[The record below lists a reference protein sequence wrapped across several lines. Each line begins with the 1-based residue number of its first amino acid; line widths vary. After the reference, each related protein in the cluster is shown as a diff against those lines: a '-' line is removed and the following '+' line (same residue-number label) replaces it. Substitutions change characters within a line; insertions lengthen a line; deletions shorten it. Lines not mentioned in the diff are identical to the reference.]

1 MVDARDAVDARG
13 VLLMPVRGEVRDAL
27 SQALRG
33 GHGTTRDLALRSGVG
48 ITSAMYTLRNMVQ
61 AGEAQQLQPVRVPG
75 VKRPVPV
82 YGAADAGGPADAGG
96 INWDLIDCWARWPAQ
111 A

>member
-1 MVDARDAVDARG
+1 
-13 VLLMPVRGEVRDAL
+13 MPVRGEIRDAL
-27 SQALRG
+27 SMAVRS

-48 ITSAMYTLRNMVQ
+48 ITSAMYTLKNMVA
-61 AGEAQQLQPVRVPG
+61 AGEARVVDVARVPG

-82 YGAADAGGPADAGG
+82 YGWAGDEDESANDGG
-96 INWDLIDCWARWPAQ
+96 IDWSLITCWAQWPAQ